1 MVGGVFGFDG
11 GVLFHG
17 AAFGGVL
24 NLGLEL
30 IEHRGCEDLFLG
42 VLGGVLG
49 LVVEAG
55 AGGGVGDLL
64 LGGLGGKVQRLGDVD
79 LFFGSFNDVLEFL
92 AGLELSEIRCKGDL
106 FRGLLEE
113 VVGSDDGAREV
124 ARHWDR

>member
-49 LVVEAG
+49 LAVEAG

-92 AGLELSEIRCKGDL
+92 AGLELSEIKCKGDL
-106 FRGLLEE
+106 F
-113 VVGSDDGAREV
+113 
-124 ARHWDR
+124 

>member
-1 MVGGVFGFDG
+1 MVKKVGGVFAFDG

-30 IEHRGCEDLFLG
+30 IEHRGCEDFFLG

-55 AGGGVGDLL
+55 ADGGVGDLL

-79 LFFGSFNDVLEFL
+79 LFFGSFNDV
-92 AGLELSEIRCKGDL
+92 AGLELSEIRCNGDL
-106 FRGLLEE
+106 FRGLLEQ
-113 VVGSDDGAREV
+113 VVGSDEGAREV
-124 ARHWDR
+124 ARH

>member
-55 AGGGVGDLL
+55 ADGGVGDLL
-64 LGGLGGKVQRLGDVD
+64 LGGLRSSAMAMELLG
-79 LFFGSFNDVLEFL
+79 LHAPSTT
-92 AGLELSEIRCKGDL
+92 
-106 FRGLLEE
+106 
-113 VVGSDDGAREV
+113 
-124 ARHWDR
+124 

>member
-1 MVGGVFGFDG
+1 MEVGGVFGFDG

-30 IEHRGCEDLFLG
+30 IEHRGCEDFFLG

-55 AGGGVGDLL
+55 ADGGVGDLL

-79 LFFGSFNDVLEFL
+79 LFFGSCNDVPKFV

-113 VVGSDDGAREV
+113 VVGSDDGASEV
-124 ARHWDR
+124 AGH

>member
-1 MVGGVFGFDG
+1 MEVRGVFGFDG

-30 IEHRGCEDLFLG
+30 IEHRGCEDFFLG

-55 AGGGVGDLL
+55 ADGGVGDLL

-79 LFFGSFNDVLEFL
+79 LFFSSFNDVVEFL
-92 AGLELSEIRCKGDL
+92 AGLELSEIRCNGDL
-106 FRGLLEE
+106 FRGLLEQ
-113 VVGSDDGAREV
+113 VVGSDEGAREV
-124 ARHWDR
+124 ARH